1 MGRGRCWLTKSLN
14 VVFVPTALD
23 VLHHQARL
31 AYLRVSHHA
40 DFYHHAGILLCLLPL
55 RILAVLALA
64 LGGRRSTQTITL
76 LILIWGG
83 AAALGLWVGS
93 GEAGV

>member
-1 MGRGRCWLTKSLN
+1 MWEVCVWLTKSLN

-31 AYLRVSHHA
+31 SNLRISDHP
-40 DFYHHAGILLCLLPL
+40 DFYHDARILWGLLSL
-55 RILAVLALA
+55 RILAVLALT
-64 LGGRRSTQTITL
+64 LGGRWSTQPVPL